1 MNPAK
6 LLIKNTLQM
15 RNWKNFA
22 HFYCNEG
29 DEVDPEQDDHGIRTE
44 QPKNVVYE
52 KQRKLMYK
60 EAFAES

>member
-29 DEVDPEQDDHGIRTE
+29 DEVDPEQDDYDIRTE
-44 QPKNVVYE
+44 QPKDVKIE
-52 KQRKLMYK
+52 LKLL
-60 EAFAES
+60 